1 MRWSASKYLARIS
14 QRIPRESSDQIVEAL
29 LGMFD
34 SDASSFDER
43 HIEYP
48 WQGACLA
55 LAELARRDRIPAAL
69 VGQLL
74 EGVLRVRLYSIAQA
88 AEY

>member
-14 QRIPRESSDQIVEAL
+14 QRIPPESSDQIVEAL
-29 LGMFD
+29 LVMFD
-34 SDASSFDER
+34 SDASGHDER
-43 HIEYP
+43 RIEYP

-74 EGVLRVRLYSIAQA
+74 DGVLRVRLQSILQIDR
-88 AEY
+88 Y